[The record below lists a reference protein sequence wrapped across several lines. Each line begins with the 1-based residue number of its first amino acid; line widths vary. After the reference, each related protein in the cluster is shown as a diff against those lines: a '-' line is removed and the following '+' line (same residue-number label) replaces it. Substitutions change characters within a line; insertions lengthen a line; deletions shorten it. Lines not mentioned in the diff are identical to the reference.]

1 MRDRYG
7 LCLWILNGRL
17 IEETYY
23 EKRND
28 TDQPFKV
35 NDVREDMDGRQQLPC
50 KESYDTDKSR
60 VKGCI
65 FEA

>member
-35 NDVREDMDGRQQLPC
+35 NDVREDMDGRQQLLC

-65 FEA
+65 FAA